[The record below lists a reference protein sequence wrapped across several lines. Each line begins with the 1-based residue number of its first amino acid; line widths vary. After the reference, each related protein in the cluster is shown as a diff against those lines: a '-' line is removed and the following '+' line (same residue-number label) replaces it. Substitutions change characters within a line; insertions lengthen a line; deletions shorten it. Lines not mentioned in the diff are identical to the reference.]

1 MKKWIKI
8 IIAVVIFVVFARAI
22 LVLSGM
28 ETAAGLTKPS
38 IAVMD
43 ISGQIFESTSA
54 IETLKKLKNNP
65 LVEGVIIRVDSP
77 GGAVA
82 PSMEIYDYIL
92 NLGKPVYAA
101 MGSVAASGG
110 YLISLGADSIYAEP
124 STITGSIGVIMNL
137 VNTQELM
144 DKIGVKSVVLKSGAY
159 KDAGSPARE
168 MTEQDKKVLN
178 DVLMDMYYQFTDIVI
193 QRRGMAKEKV
203 MALADG
209 RIYTGRMAQ
218 KEISRLLQY
227 MKCLQKKQCLKNLQ
241 KPVQNQSLAKYF
253 LLKQAFS
260 IWRKYINVCQNKIII
275 PEWYIW
281 SGGRCGV

>member
-1 MKKWIKI
+1 MKKWIKV
-8 IIAVVIFVVFARAI
+8 IIAVIIFAIFARALI
-22 LVLSGM
+22 VLSGM
-28 ETAAGLTKPS
+28 ESGDVITKPS

-43 ISGQIFESTSA
+43 ISGQIFDSSSA

-65 LVEGVIIRVDSP
+65 LVEGIIVRVDSP
-77 GGAVA
+77 GGAVT

-159 KDAGSPARE
+159 KDAGSPARQ

-193 QRRGMAKEKV
+193 QRRGLAKEKV
-203 MALADG
+203 MQLADG
-209 RIYTGRMAQ
+209 RVYTGRMAQ
-218 KEISRLLQY
+218 KNGLINHLGS
-227 MKCLQKKQCLKNLQ
+227 
-241 KPVQNQSLAKYF
+241 
-253 LLKQAFS
+253 
-260 IWRKYINVCQNKIII
+260 WRKAADDMKDKLNKPNLEIYEVPAPKTMLEKLTETSSKTELGKIISTKTGFFYLAEI
-275 PEWYIW
+275 Y
-281 SGGRCGV
+281 

>member
-8 IIAVVIFVVFARAI
+8 IIAVVIFVIFARAI

-28 ETAAGLTKPS
+28 ETSAGLTKPS

-43 ISGQIFESTSA
+43 ISGQIFESKSA

-82 PSMEIYDYIL
+82 PSMEIYDYVL

-110 YLISLGADSIYAEP
+110 YLISLGADTIYAES

-203 MALADG
+203 MSLADG

-218 KEISRLLQY
+218 KEGLVNHIGS
-227 MKCLQKKQCLKNLQ
+227 
-241 KPVQNQSLAKYF
+241 
-253 LLKQAFS
+253 
-260 IWRKYINVCQNKIII
+260 WRKAAEDMKDKLNKPALEIYEVPAEKTMLEKLTETSSKSELGKILSTKTGFFYLAEI
-275 PEWYIW
+275 Y
-281 SGGRCGV
+281 

>member
-1 MKKWIKI
+1 MKKWIKV
-8 IIAVVIFVVFARAI
+8 IIAVIIFVIFARALI
-22 LVLSGM
+22 VLSGM
-28 ETAAGLTKPS
+28 ENGDVITKPS

-43 ISGQIFESTSA
+43 ISGQIFDSSSA

-65 LVEGVIIRVDSP
+65 LVEGVIVRVDSP
-77 GGAVA
+77 GGAVT

-159 KDAGSPARE
+159 KDAGSPARQ

-193 QRRGMAKEKV
+193 QRRGLAKEKV
-203 MALADG
+203 MQLADG
-209 RIYTGRMAQ
+209 RVYTGRMAQ
-218 KEISRLLQY
+218 
-227 MKCLQKKQCLKNLQ
+227 
-241 KPVQNQSLAKYF
+241 QNGLINHIGS
-253 LLKQAFS
+253 
-260 IWRKYINVCQNKIII
+260 WRKAADDMKDKLNKPNLEIYEVPAPKTMLEKLTETSSKTELGKIITTKTGFFYLAEI
-275 PEWYIW
+275 Y
-281 SGGRCGV
+281 

>member
-43 ISGQIFESTSA
+43 ISGQIFESASA

-124 STITGSIGVIMNL
+124 STVTGSIGVIMNL

-193 QRRGMAKEKV
+193 QRRGKKKKKV

-218 KEISRLLQY
+218 KEGLVNHLGS
-227 MKCLQKKQCLKNLQ
+227 
-241 KPVQNQSLAKYF
+241 
-253 LLKQAFS
+253 
-260 IWRKYINVCQNKIII
+260 WRKAAEDMKDKLNKPTLAIYEVPAEKTMLEKLTETSSKSELGKILSTKTGFFYLAEI
-275 PEWYIW
+275 Y
-281 SGGRCGV
+281 